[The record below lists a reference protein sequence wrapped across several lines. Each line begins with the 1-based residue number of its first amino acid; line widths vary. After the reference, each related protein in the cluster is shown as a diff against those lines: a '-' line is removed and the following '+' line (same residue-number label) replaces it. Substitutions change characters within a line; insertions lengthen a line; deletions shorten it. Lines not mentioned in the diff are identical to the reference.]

1 MKKYYWKF
9 RIFLLAM
16 KWIFR
21 TNLGD
26 LVWYEGKQ
34 YEVCNGT
41 RDNSWRLDLENDNGG
56 WVRRNDCR
64 KVWSWRNCRHSFAF
78 GWNFYMTN
86 WYDIWCQAGIKDWM
100 RGCNIW

>member
-34 YEVCNGT
+34 YEVCNGQ
-41 RDNSWRLDLENDNGG
+41 NSWRLDDNINGG
-56 WVRRNDCR
+56 WVP
-64 KVWSWRNCRHSFAF
+64 
-78 GWNFYMTN
+78 
-86 WYDIWCQAGIKDWM
+86 
-100 RGCNIW
+100 